1 MTREERRWRWH
12 KIIEQQEA
20 SGLSGAGFCREH
32 NICLSRFY
40 HWRRRLKQDSPGG
53 FLELRA
59 DAASSRPELAGA
71 GVLIHLNGT
80 LSIELAPGFDST
92 TLERAVQVLCDHC
105 LGAQPCFP

>member
-1 MTREERRWRWH
+1 MTREERTAYWH

-32 NICLSRFY
+32 NICLGRFY

-53 FLELRA
+53 FLELRTGTT
-59 DAASSRPELAGA
+59 SSRPELAGA